1 MENQGPVLNLADAPT
16 HSGGHGEHFAYRMS
30 ELSEPIGGRAI
41 GANVTRVPAGKAAFP
56 LHHHRANEEHFFVL
70 SGQGVL
76 RVGDSTY
83 PVKANDY
90 VVNLPGDASLAHQ
103 FVNTGDEDLVYLAIS
118 TRVLPEVVGYPDSGK
133 TGVRV
138 AAIHEPGAR
147 FLVRDAA
154 QSGVGYF
161 DGEDGHA
168 IDEIVR
174 KARQDGGR

>member
-1 MENQGPVLNLADAPT
+1 V
-16 HSGGHGEHFAYRMS
+16 
-30 ELSEPIGGRAI
+30 I
-41 GANVTRVPAGKAAFP
+41 
-56 LHHHRANEEHFFVL
+56 
-70 SGQGVL
+70 
-76 RVGDSTY
+76 
-83 PVKANDY
+83 
-90 VVNLPGDASLAHQ
+90 LPGDAALAHQ